1 MAVGVRVYGGHIMRA
16 TVGPLP
22 SAVYWRRRAVVLG
35 ALLLGI
41 IALFVACSNEDDPK
55 PNTKN
60 ASSQFPT
67 PAPASGGSKAPS
79 GSPSPS
85 ADSLIE
91 SAPPGGPA
99 YPDPVQSR
107 PDDGDSGLLPSNG
120 TNTNGNN
127 TNVNGQGGNACADTE
142 ISVTPVPA
150 ATSVKRG
157 ASLAITLKIKN
168 IGSRTCTRDVGAD
181 PQELYL
187 DQGALKFW
195 SSDKCSTAKG
205 SDVQTF
211 KPGDQREYNITW
223 NGRQSTACSGTA
235 ASGPALQAGQYELR
249 GRLDT
254 IVSNPVRLTVS

>member
-1 MAVGVRVYGGHIMRA
+1 MRA

-41 IALFVACSNEDDPK
+41 IALFMACSHEDKK

-60 ASSQFPT
+60 ASSSQFPT
-67 PAPASGGSKAPS
+67 PAPASGKPS
-79 GSPSPS
+79 TSASPSD
-85 ADSLIE
+85 AGLLA
-91 SAPPGGPA
+91 SAPPGGQA
-99 YPDPVQSR
+99 YPDPVQSQD
-107 PDDGDSGLLPSNG
+107 PDGDSGLLPTNAQTTNG
-120 TNTNGNN
+120 TN
-127 TNVNGQGGNACADTE
+127 TNVNGQQGSGCSDAE
-142 ISVTPVPA
+142 ITVTPVPA

-157 ASLAITLKIKN
+157 GSLAITLRIKN

-181 PQELYL
+181 PQELYVE
-187 DQGALKFW
+187 QGAQKFW
-195 SSDKCSTAKG
+195 SSDKCSATKG

-223 NGRQSTACSGTA
+223 NGRQSTACSGSA
-235 ASGPALQAGQYELR
+235 ASGPAPSAGQYELR

-254 IVSNPVRLTVS
+254 IVSNPVVLTIS